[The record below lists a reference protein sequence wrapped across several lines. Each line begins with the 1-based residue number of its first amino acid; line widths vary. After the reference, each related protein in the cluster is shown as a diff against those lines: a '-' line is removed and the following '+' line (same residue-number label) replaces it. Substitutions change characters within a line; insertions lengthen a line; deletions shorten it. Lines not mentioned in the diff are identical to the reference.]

1 MSKRI
6 LVVYATTH
14 GHTEKIAGR
23 IAEAMRAEG
32 ADVELTELAGAG
44 VPGPQRC
51 DMVVVAASVHAG
63 HHQHELVDWA
73 KANRR
78 ALAEQRSAFI
88 SVSLQAAEDS
98 DEARDAT
105 QEHIDRFVED
115 TGWQPSHSVAVAGA
129 LQYQEYD
136 LFTRLLMRLLMRRG
150 GHPTDTSHDYDY
162 TDWDALDRL
171 GRELAEMADRKHAA
185 AGT

>member
-1 MSKRI
+1 MSNKI
-6 LVVYATTH
+6 LLVYATTH
-14 GHTEKIAGR
+14 GHSEKIAGR
-23 IAEAMRAEG
+23 LAEAMRAEG
-32 ADVELTELAGAG
+32 ADVELTQVAGAG
-44 VPGPQRC
+44 APGAERC

-63 HHQHELVDWA
+63 HHQRELVDWA

-78 ALAEQRSAFI
+78 GLAERPSAFI

-105 QEHIDRFVED
+105 QEHIDLFVEE
-115 TGWQPSHSVAVAGA
+115 TGWQPGHSVAVAGA

-162 TDWDALDRL
+162 TDWDALERL
-171 GRELAEMADRKHAA
+171 GRELAGMADRKHAT
-185 AGT
+185 AGP